1 MDHNFISLQNQTVTT
16 KRLGVFANFF
26 AEFKIGSLLNQSGI
40 SKTKGASP
48 LAVFTIIF
56 NLAFTGKNFFQG
68 VVKNKT
74 VSIGKDAVYNFL
86 KAPTYNWRRFTL
98 MLSNK
103 IYILISNLLDD
114 ASEEVLIFDDSPYDR
129 SRSKKVE
136 LLARVFDHNTNT
148 YIKGFRMLTLG
159 WSDGNSFLGLDFA
172 LLSSANKRNRFA
184 EITKPLDKRTCGYKR
199 RQEAMTKS
207 TELMKPM
214 LKRALNMGIRA
225 KYLLMDSW
233 FSAPSIIADLG
244 QHIQIICMLKDH
256 PKWLYEYKGKKL
268 RLSDLYRKL
277 TKKRGRA
284 RIKASVLVNLP
295 NGKSARIIFVASD
308 KKRGWLALLSTDTSL
323 AEPEIIRLYGKRRD
337 IEVFFKMCK
346 QHLKLVKEI
355 QLRDFDG
362 LIGHTSMVLARYNVL
377 TWFQR
382 QRVDQRSF
390 GDLFRYCNQEME
402 NIKFID
408 ALKRILDLAMAAMVN
423 VKGLSERLM
432 QSMLDVIMGAAIIFF
447 GLSENKS
454 NLITA
459 S

>member
-1 MDHNFISLQNQTVTT
+1 
-16 KRLGVFANFF
+16 
-26 AEFKIGSLLNQSGI
+26 
-40 SKTKGASP
+40 
-48 LAVFTIIF
+48 
-56 NLAFTGKNFFQG
+56 
-68 VVKNKT
+68 
-74 VSIGKDAVYNFL
+74 
-86 KAPTYNWRRFTL
+86 
-98 MLSNK
+98 
-103 IYILISNLLDD
+103 
-114 ASEEVLIFDDSPYDR
+114 
-129 SRSKKVE
+129 
-136 LLARVFDHNTNT
+136 
-148 YIKGFRMLTLG
+148 MLTLG

-172 LLSSANKRNRFA
+172 LLSSANKRNRFT

-214 LKRALNMGIRA
+214 LKRALDMGIRA

-244 QHIQIICMLKDH
+244 QHIRIICMLKDH
-256 PKWLYEYKGKKL
+256 PKWLYEYNGKKL

-284 RIKASVLVNLP
+284 RIKASVLVTLP

-323 AEPEIIRLYGKRRD
+323 AEPEIIRLYGKRWD

-408 ALKRILDLAMAAMVN
+408 ALKRILHLAMAAVLN
-423 VKGLSERLM
+423 VRGMSERLM
-432 QSMLDVIMGAAIIFF
+432 QSMLDAIMGAAIIFF

-454 NLITA
+454 NLI
-459 S
+459 SVN